1 MNETQQKRIML
12 SIFGAMMFGGHFRN
26 ETQMLRELKA
36 IHYLLKTQE
45 HLSDQESDNC
55 LFYFYKEYSK
65 GCRQPLSDSYIRN
78 MLIPNVKNFESMD
91 LIAGASLLLAAKMNM

>member
-1 MNETQQKRIML
+1 MDETQQKRIML

-26 ETQMLRELKA
+26 ESRMLRELKA
-36 IHYLLKTQE
+36 IHYLLRVQE

-65 GCRQPLSDSYIRN
+65 GCRQPISDSYIRKI
-78 MLIPNVKNFESMD
+78 LITIVKNFESMD
-91 LIAGASLLLAAKMNM
+91 LIAGASLLLAAKMNV